1 LTGSFSSQVPFRGWC
16 VRVSADGTVTPTASG
31 IRSPGGVGMNAAG
44 DVFYTDNQGPWN
56 GTCGLKHLRPGKF
69 MGHPG
74 GFEWYELA
82 SDTLGETPR
91 RPRDNSRMIEQAD
104 RIPELEPTA
113 VMFPYNKMGKSAS
126 GIVCDTTDG
135 RFGPFANQLF
145 VADQSDSTVMRVFL
159 EKIQGHYQGAC
170 FPFLE
175 GFASGNVALEM
186 DPSGPL
192 FVGGTNRGWGSRG
205 PKAFAIQR
213 VDWTGEVP
221 FEIKEMRLIDGGFDL
236 VLTQGVDV
244 ASAESAGSYQL
255 KTYTYIYRG
264 EYGSPEVDHTTPTIR
279 SATVLDNGTR
289 VRLRIDGLQRGH
301 VHELIASGLRNADGQ
316 PLLHPEAYYT
326 LNYFPTR

>member
-1 LTGSFSSQVPFRGWC
+1 MSPEFATQTV
-16 VRVSADGTVTPTASG
+16 TVTPTASG
-31 IRSPGGVGMNAAG
+31 IRSPGGIGVNAAG

-69 MGHPG
+69 MGHPV
-74 GFEWYELA
+74 GFKWYELA
-82 SDTLGETPR
+82 SDTLGKTPQ

-113 VMFPYNKMGKSAS
+113 VLFPYNKMGKSAS
-126 GIVCDTTDG
+126 GIVCDTTGG

-145 VADQSDSTVMRVFL
+145 IADQSDSTVMRVFL

-175 GFASGNVALEM
+175 GFASGNVGLEM

-213 VDWTGEVP
+213 VDWTGDRARQRHPRSSSDRRSPAWSRARVDRVGAAECGWPASAPSRGLLYAELFSRPVTS
-221 FEIKEMRLIDGGFDL
+221 FTRSLLIQGNCSEITAIFLKP
-236 VLTQGVDV
+236 LTLPPPLEGARGPGKLFLNSSKVIQDVFSETAHVVDV
-244 ASAESAGSYQL
+244 
-255 KTYTYIYRG
+255 
-264 EYGSPEVDHTTPTIR
+264 VD
-279 SATVLDNGTR
+279 V
-289 VRLRIDGLQRGH
+289 VGLQK
-301 VHELIASGLRNADGQ
+301 
-316 PLLHPEAYYT
+316 
-326 LNYFPTR
+326 